1 MATGVSVFP
10 GATVESES
18 EVWVNAVVHV
28 NTRLPEQTTVPI
40 GWIAVGQPPHILPPA
55 AHDEIWAV
63 QEELD
68 FPGTVYGVE
77 RASDGSSMM
86 PEITARYS
94 AIFARHMDD
103 VILGDSHD

>member
-40 GWIAVGQPPHILPPA
+40 GWIAVGQPPHILPPR
-55 AHDEIWAV
+55 H
-63 QEELD
+63 
-68 FPGTVYGVE
+68 TTRYG
-77 RASDGSSMM
+77 RSKRNSTFRGPS
-86 PEITARYS
+86 T
-94 AIFARHMDD
+94 
-103 VILGDSHD
+103 G